1 MLQYTLRR
9 ILGMIPLLLL
19 ISLVVFTLAKMM
31 PGDPFGGEIDPSN
44 TNPAYIAEMREKLGY
59 NDPILV
65 QYGRW
70 ISDFV
75 QGDFG
80 KSTTYKKPAAEI
92 IAQRIPNTLFLVG
105 TSLIITYIFAFIMG
119 MFAGRKPYTLGDNLI
134 STYNYLALAIPSF
147 VAGIVAIYFFSFKLG
162 WFPFNGSVGI
172 GLEEGTWDYYISKVK
187 HVLLPALVLGLM
199 ATASYTQFLRNDIIE
214 NSRKDYVRT
223 ARSKGTKESA
233 IYNKHILRNSII
245 PLVTFLGFDIA
256 TLVSG
261 AVITETIF
269 TYPGLGA
276 LFLESV
282 GRRDY
287 AVMMTITMLLS
298 FLTLFGNL
306 IADLLYGIVDPRIRL
321 E

>member
-9 ILGMIPLLLL
+9 LLGMIPLLLL

-31 PGDPFGGEIDPSN
+31 PGDAFAGEIDPSN
-44 TNPAYIAEMREKLGY
+44 TNPEYIAEMREKLGY
-59 NDPILV
+59 NDPIIV

-92 IAQRIPNTLFLVG
+92 IAQRIPNTLFLAV

-119 MFAGRKPYTLGDNLI
+119 MYAGRRPYTLGDNLI

-162 WFPFNGSVGI
+162 WFPFNGSVSVGI
-172 GLEEGTWDYYISKVK
+172 EEGTLAYYVSKVK
-187 HVLLPALVLGLM
+187 HVILPALVLGLM
-199 ATASYTQFLRNDIIE
+199 GTAAYTQFLRNDIIE

-223 ARSKGTKESA
+223 ARSKGTKEST

-256 TLVSG
+256 TLISG

-269 TYPGLGA
+269 TYPGIGA

-287 AVMMTITMLLS
+287 AVMMSITMLLS

>member
-19 ISLVVFTLAKMM
+19 ISVVVFTLAKMM
-31 PGDPFGGEIDPSN
+31 PGDPFAGEIDPAN
-44 TNPAYIAEMREKLGY
+44 TNPAYIEEMREKLGY
-59 NDPILV
+59 NDPIIV

-70 ISDFV
+70 ISNFV

-80 KSTTYKKPAAEI
+80 KSTTYKKPAAEV
-92 IAQRIPNTLFLVG
+92 IAQRIPNTLFLAV
-105 TSLIITYIFAFIMG
+105 TSLIITYVFAFIMG
-119 MFAGRKPYTLGDNLI
+119 MYAGRKPYTLGDNLI
-134 STYNYLALAIPSF
+134 ASYNYLALAIPSF

-162 WFPFNGSVGI
+162 WFPFNGSVGV
-172 GLEEGTWDYYISKVK
+172 GLEEGTWSYYVSKVK
-187 HVLLPALVLGLM
+187 HVILPALVLGLM
-199 ATASYTQFLRNDIIE
+199 GTASYTQFLRNDIIE

-223 ARSKGTKESA
+223 ARSKGTKEST

-245 PLVTFLGFDIA
+245 PLVTFLGFDVA
-256 TLVSG
+256 TLISG

-269 TYPGLGA
+269 TYPGIGA

-287 AVMMTITMLLS
+287 AVMMSITMLLS

-306 IADLLYGIVDPRIRL
+306 VADLLYGIVDPRIRL